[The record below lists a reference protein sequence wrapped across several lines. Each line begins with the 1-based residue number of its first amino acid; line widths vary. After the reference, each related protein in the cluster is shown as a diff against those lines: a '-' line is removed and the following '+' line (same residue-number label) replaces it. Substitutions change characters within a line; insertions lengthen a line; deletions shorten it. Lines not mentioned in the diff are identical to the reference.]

1 MAGYRPG
8 KFDPS
13 REFVT
18 TVAFRCNGRTVG
30 KGYRFNKSEVSV
42 RTLGLLYEHRKI
54 IYDDHPLAIRLFTK
68 AAARSGKAKG
78 VAPAPMAQTPAGD
91 PVGAPSPATIAPTE
105 DELIEKLMARFNK
118 ADLFALVKDI
128 PGVKMAMSKAELA
141 RVAVRS
147 GHGNS

>member
-1 MAGYRPG
+1 MAAYRPG

-18 TVAFRCNGRTVG
+18 TCPFRCNGRTIG
-30 KGYRFNKSEVSV
+30 KGYRFNKSEVNT

-54 IYDDHPLAIRLFTK
+54 IYDDHPLAIRLLSK
-68 AAARSGKAKG
+68 ASIGTGKAKG
-78 VAPAPMAQTPAGD
+78 AALVKGATSPASEPA
-91 PVGAPSPATIAPTE
+91 GAPSPAPIVPTE
-105 DELIEKLMARFNK
+105 DELIERLMARFNK
-118 ADLFALVKDI
+118 ADLFANVKHI

-147 GHGNS
+147 GHGTA